1 MDQQIEKKMVIRI
14 SAFVWILVL
23 GTLTGM
29 SQDRFQ
35 ISSDLYYTEVRDSV
49 YVITHHFPRYGSN
62 SLFVLLPGKQG
73 VLIDTPHETTG
84 TMSLLVWIQSSF
96 GNLQLTAIN
105 TGWHQDNLGG
115 NEYLLSRKIPVYG
128 PTLTVTLITE
138 RRDELKDLL
147 LEQTASLE
155 DRRYYESYRE
165 LNLLPPD
172 HTFPIEEGLLLEK
185 GGETFEVYY
194 PGESHTVDNTV
205 VFLHSKKILFGGCMV
220 MSMRHQR
227 PGFIDHANMK
237 EWPESIDKVILKFPD
252 CDIVIPGHGPYG
264 NDRLLE
270 HTKEILEAY
279 NADAGI

>member
-1 MDQQIEKKMVIRI
+1 MVIRI

-237 EWPESIDKVILKFPD
+237 EWPESIYKVILKFPD

>member
-1 MDQQIEKKMVIRI
+1 LDQQIEKKMVIRI

-172 HTFPIEEGLLLEK
+172 NTFPIEEGLLLEK

-252 CDIVIPGHGPYG
+252 CNIVIPGHGPYG

>member
-1 MDQQIEKKMVIRI
+1 LDQQIEKKMVIRI
-14 SAFVWILVL
+14 SAFAWILVL

-252 CDIVIPGHGPYG
+252 CNIVIPGHGPYG